1 MKMDLY
7 NLKMIC
13 ETLQK
18 KKKRIEYRHSD
29 YRKNKKWQELDAQEQ
44 LAYYYIQK
52 LSSSNQTQIQEEQA
66 YEQQR

>member
-52 LSSSNQTQIQEEQA
+52 LSGSNQTQIQEEQE

>member
-18 KKKRIEYRHSD
+18 KKKRIEYRHAD

-52 LSSSNQTQIQEEQA
+52 LNHSNQTQNQEEQA